1 MTREQV
7 KAEIRQLANHQ
18 GFYGR
23 LLEELNEAPEEDQN
37 AFYDQFKD
45 CNDIVDFIMT
55 IEGQEEKMNPEWWKQ
70 VHRLPYNLD

>member
-23 LLEELNEAPEEDQN
+23 LLETLNEASEEDQN
-37 AFYDQFKD
+37 AFYDQFKGCKD
-45 CNDIVDFIMT
+45 EIDLIM
-55 IEGQEEKMNPEWWKQ
+55 Q
-70 VHRLPYNLD
+70 VEA

>member
-23 LLEELNEAPEEDQN
+23 LLETLNEASEEDQN

-45 CNDIVDFIMT
+45 CKDEIDLIM
-55 IEGQEEKMNPEWWKQ
+55 Q
-70 VHRLPYNLD
+70 VGA

>member
-1 MTREQV
+1 MTRKQV

-45 CNDIVDFIMT
+45 CKDIVDLAVA
-55 IEGQEEKMNPEWWKQ
+55 IEG
-70 VHRLPYNLD
+70 

>member
-37 AFYDQFKD
+37 AFYDQFAD
-45 CNDIVDFIMT
+45 CKDIVDFIMA
-55 IEGQEEKMNPEWWKQ
+55 IEG
-70 VHRLPYNLD
+70 

>member
-1 MTREQV
+1 MTMTREQV

-37 AFYDQFKD
+37 AFYDQFAD
-45 CNDIVDFIMT
+45 CKDIVDFIMA
-55 IEGQEEKMNPEWWKQ
+55 IEG
-70 VHRLPYNLD
+70 

>member
-7 KAEIRQLANHQ
+7 KAEIRQLSKHQ

-23 LLEELNEAPEEDQN
+23 LLEELNEAPEEYQN

-45 CNDIVDFIMT
+45 
-55 IEGQEEKMNPEWWKQ
+55 
-70 VHRLPYNLD
+70 